1 MFPRTQIHMKW
12 FHSRLSGN
20 LGSEFTWRGWR
31 VCALSLKQIDR
42 GTVVSEPD
50 MTLFLKIL
58 MKRKVEGDGVCLHQ
72 EARIYDHLV
81 HKFNHTRKE
90 GGGLALCLSNS
101 SLASSSLTMLFKIS
115 MVFSDLAGLAQA
127 NLIPEASISLS

>member
-1 MFPRTQIHMKW
+1 MLCH
-12 FHSRLSGN
+12 LN
-20 LGSEFTWRGWR
+20 
-31 VCALSLKQIDR
+31 R

-58 MKRKVEGDGVCLHQ
+58 MERKVEGDGVCLHQ
-72 EARIYDHLV
+72 EARIYDHPV

-90 GGGLALCLSNS
+90 GGGLALCFSNS

>member
-12 FHSRLSGN
+12 FHSRLSGS
-20 LGSEFTWRGWR
+20 LGSEFTWRGLGF
-31 VCALSLKQIDR
+31 VLCHLNR
-42 GTVVSEPD
+42 GTVVSEPN

-58 MKRKVEGDGVCLHQ
+58 MERKVEGDGVCLHQ